1 MHWRENQQFVE
12 NDENTVL
19 VDSIFNNL
27 LKYISMIDILKD
39 ILVKKELVVLNVKEE
54 PVARNIT
61 QK

>member
-19 VDSIFNNL
+19 VDTIFNNL
-27 LKYISMIDILKD
+27 LKYINMIDILKD
-39 ILVKKELVVLNVKEE
+39 ILVKKDLIHLNRKEE
-54 PVARNIT
+54 PVAKNII